1 MLYVRDAGIRS
12 FVCLERSSR
21 HPEKVSSSQPRKVST
36 YSQTRQEGRARK
48 GQIRP
53 GNPFRKGQV
62 IPEKS
67 CQERPGQNRKVRSGH
82 IRKARSDQED
92 HARKGKFQ
100 SATKG
105 VGLVS
110 DQKGHAMNGQ
120 VKAGRSCLDRLDQTR
135 KVMP

>member
-1 MLYVRDAGIRS
+1 MSVY
-12 FVCLERSSR
+12 C
-21 HPEKVSSSQPRKVST
+21 
-36 YSQTRQEGRARK
+36 QTRQEGRARK
-48 GQIRP
+48 GQVRS
-53 GNPFRKGQV
+53 GNSSRKSQV

-67 CQERPGQNRKVRSGH
+67 CQERPGQNRKVRSGQ

-120 VKAGRSCLDRLDQTR
+120 VKAGRSCLERLDKTR
-135 KVMP
+135 KDMP

>member
-1 MLYVRDAGIRS
+1 MPGKAR
-12 FVCLERSSR
+12 
-21 HPEKVSSSQPRKVST
+21 PE
-36 YSQTRQEGRARK
+36 
-48 GQIRP
+48 
-53 GNPFRKGQV
+53 
-62 IPEKS
+62 
-67 CQERPGQNRKVRSGH
+67 QERQV
-82 IRKARSDQED
+82 RSDQED

-135 KVMP
+135 KVMLG